1 MVDRPAVPPAPEAD
15 GDLARAPL
23 IDLAW
28 ARSGDKGDAFNIG
41 VIARKPDYLPWI
53 RRALSPE
60 AVKAFFAHEFEG
72 AKAPQVIRYELP
84 GLSALNLHCIQALGG
99 GQFSSLRLDPL
110 AKGKAQQLLD
120 MEIEIPARLLAP

>member
-1 MVDRPAVPPAPEAD
+1 R
-15 GDLARAPL
+15 RPL

-41 VIARKPDYLPWI
+41 IIARRPEYLPWI
-53 RRALSPE
+53 RRSLGPE
-60 AVKAFFAHEFEG
+60 AVQTFFAHEFEG
-72 AKAPQVIRYELP
+72 AKAPKVFSYELP
-84 GLSALNLHCIQALGG
+84 GLGAINLHCIQALGG

-120 MEIEIPARLLAP
+120 MEIEVPADLVVG